1 MIACLDF
8 KILFFIDSFVA
19 SEIVKPE
26 YGLREIITLP

>member
-1 MIACLDF
+1 
-8 KILFFIDSFVA
+8 LFAIDSFVA